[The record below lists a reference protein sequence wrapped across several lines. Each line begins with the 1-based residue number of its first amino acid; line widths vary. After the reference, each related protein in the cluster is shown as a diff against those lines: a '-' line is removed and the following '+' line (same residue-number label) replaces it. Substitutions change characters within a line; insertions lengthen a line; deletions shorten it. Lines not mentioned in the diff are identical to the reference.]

1 MRNWGTCRC
10 IALICFL
17 ALASGGPIW
26 AQAVVE
32 TPAPPAPADGA
43 PADGAEF
50 AAPEFASGDS
60 LDLVA
65 DLIKPLVLAVVFT
78 TVGLV
83 LFAISIWLIVK
94 LSPFSIRREIEEDQ
108 NVALGIIVG
117 AMILGMA
124 IILSAAILG

>member
-1 MRNWGTCRC
+1 MRNWGTCRFV
-10 IALICFL
+10 ALMCFF
-17 ALASGGPIW
+17 ALVAGGPVW
-26 AQAVVE
+26 AQPSAD
-32 TPAPPAPADGA
+32 TPAPATAEQAGT
-43 PADGAEF
+43 EF
-50 AAPEFASGDS
+50 APSNS
-60 LDLVA
+60 LDLVG
-65 DLIKPLVLAVVFT
+65 DLVKPLVLAVVFT

-117 AMILGMA
+117 AMVLGMA

>member
-1 MRNWGTCRC
+1 MRNWGTCRFVG
-10 IALICFL
+10 LMCFL
-17 ALASGGPIW
+17 ALASGGPAW
-26 AQAVVE
+26 AQ
-32 TPAPPAPADGA
+32 PAAEAPGPAATQQSA
-43 PADGAEF
+43 AES
-50 AAPEFASGDS
+50 AGPEFAPSDS
-60 LDLVA
+60 LDLVG

-117 AMILGMA
+117 AMVLGMA

>member
-1 MRNWGTCRC
+1 MHNWGTVRFVG
-10 IALICFL
+10 LTL
-17 ALASGGPIW
+17 LVVSMSGVPCW
-26 AQAVVE
+26 AQTATE
-32 TPAPPAPADGA
+32 TPAPGNAAAG
-43 PADGAEF
+43 GAEIPG
-50 AAPEFASGDS
+50 PEFAPDNS
-60 LDLVA
+60 LDIVG

-78 TVGLV
+78 SVGLV

-117 AMILGMA
+117 AMVLGMA